1 MCRPIPSAKVID
13 DNATMASVDAAVNA
27 PIARPP
33 PLVAAHRCD
42 PDNATSWY
50 ANVDSVR
57 WETAKPMSVGSQ
69 FTFLARFLGRRLNG
83 WEDARMAPRRCG
95 FATEVSPRAC
105 RESRRRRG

>member
-13 DNATMASVDAAVNA
+13 DNATMASVDVAVNA

-69 FTFLARFLGRRLNG
+69 FTFWPGSSTGDSTGGKTPG
-83 WEDARMAPRRCG
+83 WRHADVASQPR
-95 FATEVSPRAC
+95 
-105 RESRRRRG
+105 